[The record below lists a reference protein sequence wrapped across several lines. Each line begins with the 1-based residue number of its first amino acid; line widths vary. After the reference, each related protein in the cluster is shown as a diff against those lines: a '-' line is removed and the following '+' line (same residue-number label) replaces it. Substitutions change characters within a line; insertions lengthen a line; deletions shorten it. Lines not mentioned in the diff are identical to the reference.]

1 MDPTI
6 VGVIALV
13 LLIIVLFSR
22 MPVGFVMALLGF
34 LGLCYLRSPE
44 AGLWT
49 LSNDFFEIFS
59 SHSLTVIPLFIFMG
73 QIAFHAGISRRL
85 YDSAYTFLGHLP
97 GGLAMATIGACA
109 GFSAICGST
118 NAAAATMAT
127 VSLPEMKRYKY
138 SPELATGTVAAGGSL
153 GILIPPSVI
162 FIVYGIM
169 TQQSIGKLFAA
180 GILPGI
186 LLSALF
192 IATIYIRVR
201 LKPKL
206 GPPGPKTSF
215 KEKVR
220 SLTGVIEILLI
231 FMLVMGGL
239 FLGFFTPTEAG
250 ATGAGITLLLAV
262 GRRQLSWEHFLKAVW
277 ESVRIS
283 CMVLVIVAGATVFGH
298 FLMETKI
305 PFLLKDWVAELPFP
319 PWAIMGVICFIYL
332 IGGCFMDS
340 LAMILLTIPIFYP
353 VAMGLGYHPIW
364 FGVIIVLI
372 TEMGVITPPVGV
384 NVYVVSGVAKDVP
397 LEVIFKGILPLLGA
411 LVVCNIILIIFPQIA
426 LLLPEVIESWGGV
439 LREQIGIVWNL
450 VVSIF

>member
-1 MDPTI
+1 MDPTS
-6 VGVIALV
+6 VGVIGL
-13 LLIIVLFSR
+13 LILIIVLFSR
-22 MPVGFVMALLGF
+22 MPVGFVMALVGF
-34 LGLCYLRSPE
+34 LGFCYLRSPE
-44 AGLWT
+44 AGLRI
-49 LSNDFFEIFS
+49 LAKDFFDIFGS
-59 SHSLTVIPLFIFMG
+59 YSLTVVPLFIFMG

-109 GFSAICGST
+109 GFAAICGST

-127 VSLPEMKRYKY
+127 VALPEMKRYKY

-169 TQQSIGKLFAA
+169 TEQSIGKLFVA

-186 LLSALF
+186 LLSTLF
-192 IATIYIRVR
+192 IVTIYILVR
-201 LKPKL
+201 LNPKM
-206 GPPGPKTSF
+206 GPPGPHTSF

-220 SLTGVIEILLI
+220 SFSGVIEMLVI
-231 FMLVMGGL
+231 FGLVMGGL
-239 FLGFFTPTEAG
+239 FKGFFTPTEAG
-250 ATGAGITLLLAV
+250 AAGAFITLMLAV
-262 GRRQLSWEHFLKAVW
+262 VRRQLNWKQFLVAVW

-298 FLMETKI
+298 FLAVTRI
-305 PFLLKDWVAELPFP
+305 PYLLADWVAALPLP
-319 PWAIMGVICFIYL
+319 SWAIMGVIVFIYL

-340 LAMILLTIPIFYP
+340 LAMIMLTIPIFYP
-353 VAMGLGYHPIW
+353 VALSLGYDPIW
-364 FGVIIVLI
+364 FGVVIVLI

-397 LEVIFKGILPLLGA
+397 LEVIFKGVLPLLGA
-411 LVVCNIILIIFPQIA
+411 LIVCNIILIAFPQIA
-426 LLLPEVIESWGGV
+426 LFLPG
-439 LREQIGIVWNL
+439 LMR
-450 VVSIF
+450 